1 MAEQRVI
8 LVAGKLFGGE
18 FPVTIDGPLLDATDD
33 FGAAFTTIEYAVEIP
48 GDVAEI
54 IAKRRRGG
62 IPVTENQ
69 SLLALY
75 ARHFVQPPVGF
86 AKT

>member
-69 SLLALY
+69 SLVALY
-75 ARHFVQPPVGF
+75 ARHFVQPPVRF
-86 AKT
+86 A